1 MSILTGAAPWRAA
14 PHAGTWTL
22 TMPPPA
28 KWLNAND
35 RYKRRPDKEIRAW
48 RDAARLHAHAARL
61 PKLQR
66 AHLLVVLSFPDLR
79 RRDVHNLYPTIKAC
93 VDGFVDYGL
102 LPDDSHQYLVG
113 PDLRLGEK
121 SARRPGGIAGELRF
135 AVTDLAHGSACPTC
149 AGTGVAA

>member
-1 MSILTGAAPWRAA
+1 MSISTGAARHGAA

-66 AHLLVVLSFPDLR
+66 AHLLVLGVATDTPWVEPVREYLAA
-79 RRDVHNLYPTIKAC
+79 LYPNRPAAP
-93 VDGFVDYGL
+93 VVPFV
-102 LPDDSHQYLVG
+102 PG
-113 PDLRLGEK
+113 PRIEQLDL
-121 SARRPGGIAGELRF
+121 F
-135 AVTDLAHGSACPTC
+135 A
-149 AGTGVAA
+149 GVAA